1 MTRAYLALRGNVRSP
16 SFSGNGGKAPFGRNR
31 LCPPANTLLSIYL
44 QGLAFQIV
52 DDLLD
57 FVGTSLVL
65 GKPALAD
72 LNQVRMLTLPKVM
85 PGDNRRAPGGR
96 LPVCRFK
103 S

>member
-1 MTRAYLALRGNVRSP
+1 M
-16 SFSGNGGKAPFGRNR
+16 
-31 LCPPANTLLSIYL
+31 

-72 LNQVRMLTLPKVM
+72 LNQVSSLR
-85 PGDNRRAPGGR
+85 
-96 LPVCRFK
+96 
-103 S
+103 